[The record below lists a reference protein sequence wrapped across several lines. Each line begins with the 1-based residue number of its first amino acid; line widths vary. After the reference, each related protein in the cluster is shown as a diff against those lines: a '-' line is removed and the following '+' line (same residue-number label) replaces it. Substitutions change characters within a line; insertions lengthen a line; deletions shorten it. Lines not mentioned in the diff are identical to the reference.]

1 MTSSLDALAATGLQ
15 TEFFQLV
22 QTALYHA
29 DGMWG
34 DATVDLYLRNL
45 PTSHGYMV
53 AAGIEDAVRAVQ
65 NLRFSDD
72 DVNWLREQ
80 PMYAKLGGTFF
91 ESLKHFQFQGDIWA
105 VPEGTPVFPLAP
117 IMRIT
122 APLPQVGLLEMLI
135 TQAIGCASAV
145 ATNAARMHAAAGGR
159 SILDFGTRRVPGTEL
174 AAAAARA
181 AYVGGCAGTTHAM
194 AARSH
199 DIPVV
204 GLISDTMLAAYEDV
218 ALAYDALSSHF
229 PDGCHLNLPTE
240 GPLDAI
246 DRFERIQE
254 HVRTVRVDHPELAE
268 ISREVRRR
276 LDAKGM
282 THTKILGS
290 GSLDAQSIQMLMAEE
305 APIDLFAVGQ
315 ALTQGI
321 TGTGPQLC
329 YRMAA
334 LVRGTSPDP
343 IVGHWSSHWPGV
355 KQVLRYPDRDLVC
368 SEVEASVHGTDA
380 TPILSPI
387 VIGGERRTPARS
399 IDEVRAHCAR
409 TLAAL
414 SPAVRRLTAP
424 ERHPVVASDTLQ
436 GLKAKSIT
444 G

>member
-1 MTSSLDALAATGLQ
+1 MTSSLDSLAATGLQ

-45 PTSHGYMV
+45 PASHGYMV
-53 AAGIEDAVRAVQ
+53 AAGIEDAVKAVQ
-65 NLRFSDD
+65 ELNFSED
-72 DVNWLREQ
+72 DVTWLREQ
-80 PMYAKLGGTFF
+80 PMYAKLGSTFF
-91 ESLKHFQFQGDIWA
+91 DSLRHFRFQGDIWA

-135 TQAIGCASAV
+135 TQAVGCASAV

-159 SILDFGTRRVPGTEL
+159 SILDFGTRRVPGRAL
-174 AAAAARA
+174 AESAARA
-181 AYVGGCAGTTHAM
+181 AFIGGCAGTTHAM
-194 AARSH
+194 AARTH
-199 DIPVV
+199 KLPVV

-240 GPLDAI
+240 APLDAI
-246 DRFERIQE
+246 DRFDRIQE
-254 HVRTVRVDHPELAE
+254 HVRTVRVDHPNLAD

-282 THTKILGS
+282 KHTKILGS
-290 GSLDAQSIQMLMAEE
+290 GNLDAQSIQMLVAEE

-334 LVRGTSPDP
+334 LVRGTTPEP
-343 IVGHWSSHWPGV
+343 ITGHWSSHWPGI
-355 KQVLRYPDRDLVC
+355 KQVLRFPNHDLVC
-368 SEVEASVHGTDA
+368 SEVEAAVPGPDR
-380 TPILSPI
+380 TPLLAPVLIN
-387 VIGGERRTPARS
+387 GERVEPPIPLDA
-399 IDEVRAHCAR
+399 VRAHCER
-409 TLAAL
+409 TVTSL
-414 SPAVRRLTAP
+414 SPEVRRLTAP
-424 ERHPVVASDTLQ
+424 EQRRVIASDTVQ
-436 GLKAKSIT
+436 GFVDKGGPL
-444 G
+444 

>member
-1 MTSSLDALAATGLQ
+1 MTSSLDTLAATGLQ

-65 NLRFSDD
+65 DLRFSDE
-72 DVNWLREQ
+72 DVAWLREQ
-80 PMYAKLGGTFF
+80 PMYAKLGNTFF
-91 ESLKHFQFQGDIWA
+91 ESLRHFRFQGDVWA

-122 APLPQVGLLEMLI
+122 APLPQVGLFEMLI
-135 TQAIGCASAV
+135 TQAVGCASAV

-159 SILDFGTRRVPGTEL
+159 SVLDFGTRRGPGRDL
-174 AAAAARA
+174 ADAAARA
-181 AYVGGCAGTTHAM
+181 AYIGGCAGTTHAM
-194 AARSH
+194 AARTH
-199 DIPVV
+199 NIPVV

-240 GPLDAI
+240 APLDAI
-246 DRFERIQE
+246 DRFERIQD
-254 HVRTVRVDHPELAE
+254 HVRTVRVDHPELAT

-282 THTKILGS
+282 KHTKILGS
-290 GSLDAQSIQMLMAEE
+290 GNLDAQSIQMLVAED

-334 LVRGTSPDP
+334 LVRGTSPEP
-343 IVGHWSSHWPGV
+343 IIGHWSSYWPGI
-355 KQVLRYPDRDLVC
+355 KQVLRYPNRDLVC
-368 SEVEASVHGTDA
+368 SEVEASIHSSHA
-380 TPILSPI
+380 TPILQP
-387 VIGGERRTPARS
+387 VLIGGERTAPAPS
-399 IDEVRAHCAR
+399 LYEVRAHCAR
-409 TLAAL
+409 TLGAL
-414 SPAVRRLTAP
+414 SPAVARLTAP
-424 ERHPVVASDTLQ
+424 ERQPVVASDTIE
-436 GLKAKSIT
+436 GLKRRGSA